1 MPKKTTPPKKKTPPK
16 KSAPKP
22 KGFRAFG
29 EAIDVSK
36 AKTVSITKSKRGG
49 ILVKV
54 K

>member
-1 MPKKTTPPKKKTPPK
+1 MPKKTTPPKKKTAPK
-16 KSAPKP
+16 KAVAKP

-29 EAIDVSK
+29 EPIDVSK

-49 ILVKV
+49 ILLKV